1 MKIHTGLLPSCVM
14 ARNANDVSEQLVT
27 GTCRTAGDI
36 TAVIYKSGAKKPLMK
51 LDKCGTA
58 AKGRFAATL
67 KGIPCGGPYRIELSC
82 GDEKTEAAD
91 ILVGDVWLLGGQS
104 NMQGSG
110 FITGKRLNTEK
121 NIHACYLDDK
131 WAMAQEPIGRVE
143 LSRHQSHLQY
153 QNPPI
158 PSRARKNPDNRGAG
172 FALPFALERYRQT
185 GVPQG
190 LIQCAHGGTSITMWD
205 PKTRDMGYDSLYG
218 NMILSARQNGGRVSG
233 MLWYQGESD
242 ISSERAPIFEE
253 ATINFFR
260 AVRKDLKAPS
270 LPIIQVQ
277 IGREMHTS
285 DVGEKGWTIVRE
297 AQRTMHKKLRN
308 FLTVPAVDLTLD
320 DTIHL
325 DEDSYFVLGKRVA
338 DAMQTLLGEPGALPP
353 PIEVDRITT
362 TIDRNSGRQDFRV
375 KFKNVVG
382 SLQSNG
388 CRPAGFYFGSTFED
402 IAFKT
407 VLQGDTVI
415 LKTTKN
421 SETLGYGCGQN
432 PYCNITD
439 EAGRSLPATGQLKVK
454 MPFARGEYAKYVM
467 LSEPF
472 LGNEDMSKITYDMAK
487 KAKFAP
493 AGNEAPF
500 NIFPDRVK
508 YLKDTGI
515 RFFKTRYQASKA
527 INLSLALGYDGNV
540 KVFVDGKPIYTDEK
554 ARNPILPAQ
563 FVIPQHWSKGTH
575 EVVIAMAIS
584 RGCTWGISLALETTP
599 ALRNEIPIEIQ

>member
-14 ARNANDVSEQLVT
+14 ARNTDNVSEQLVT

-36 TAVIYKSGAKKPLMK
+36 CAVVYKEGAKKPLMK
-51 LDKCGTA
+51 LTNCGTA
-58 AKGRFAATL
+58 AKGRFSATL
-67 KGIPCGGPYRIELSC
+67 KGIPCGGPYCIELSC
-82 GDEKTEAAD
+82 GDEKAVATD
-91 ILVGDVWLLGGQS
+91 ILVGDVWLLCGQS

-110 FITGKRLNTEK
+110 YITGKRLNTEK

-172 FALPFALERYRQT
+172 PALPFALERYRQT

-190 LIQCAHGGTSITMWD
+190 LIQCAHGGTNIKMWD
-205 PKTRDMGYDSLYG
+205 PQTRDMGYDSLYG

-242 ISSERAPIFEE
+242 ITADKAPKFEE
-253 ATINFFR
+253 ATLNFFR
-260 AVRKDLKAPS
+260 SARKDLKLPN
-270 LPIIQVQ
+270 LPIVQVQ
-277 IGREMHTS
+277 ISREIHTS
-285 DVGEKGWTIVRE
+285 EEGDKGWTIIRE

-308 FLTVPAVDLTLD
+308 FLTVHAVDLTLD
-320 DTIHL
+320 DSIHL
-325 DEDSYFVLGKRVA
+325 DEDSYFVLGRRLA
-338 DAMQTLLGEPGALPP
+338 EAMQTLLNEPGALPP

-362 TIDRNSGRQDFRV
+362 SINRVSGRQDFRV

-388 CRPAGFYFGSTFED
+388 CRPTGFYFAPKNED

-407 VLQGDTVI
+407 ILHGDTVI
-415 LKTTKN
+415 LKTARG
-421 SETLGYGCGQN
+421 SQAIGYGYGQN
-432 PYCNITD
+432 PICNITD
-439 EAGRSLPATGQLKVK
+439 EAGRSLPATGPLKVK
-454 MPFARGEYAKYVM
+454 LPFARSEYAKFVM
-467 LSEPF
+467 LSEPV
-472 LGNEDMSKITYDMAK
+472 LGDQDMSKVTYDMSK
-487 KAKFAP
+487 KLKYTP
-493 AGNEAPF
+493 ATIDEYL
-500 NIFPDRVK
+500 ILYPDRIK
-508 YLKDTGI
+508 YLKNTGI
-515 RFFKTRYQASKA
+515 RFFKTKYQASKA
-527 INLSLALGYDGNV
+527 LDLSIALGYDGNV

-554 ARNPILPAQ
+554 GRNPIIPAQ

-575 EVVIAMAIS
+575 EVVVAMTMS

-599 ALRNEIPIEIQ
+599 SLRNDMPQEIQ